1 MLALPLP
8 TEAVDTTIPAG
19 RMMMQMLGAFAEF
32 EAMIR
37 ERTRSGLVAA
47 RAEGRVGGRK
57 PKLIADQRR
66 EAVAMIGSGQKSAAD
81 VAHLFKAHPTTAS
94 PISRGR

>member
-66 EAVAMIGSGQKSAAD
+66 EAVAMIGSGQKSD